1 MSHQGYQPL
10 STKDVVFVE
19 GLEQS
24 AALFKSDATLRVKDL
39 LSKIEAICTASGQL
53 SPEEVSM
60 LFGHGIN
67 CELLRPGA
75 TDWQQGRLLF
85 NLGFQSADVPAL
97 ESVAAPV
104 LEPVAVPV
112 LEPIAVPALKA
123 ITMTGRLTTS
133 EHPIVPTPA
142 AVVVPAPAAVV
153 VPAPAAAP
161 APPAATS
168 EHPVISLPAPQNA
181 VVASPSNTSSVVL
194 DRSSVTAPI
203 TATPDLADETPELD
217 LASFANVIELHAG
230 TSDEADLDL
239 DHSDVFSL
247 MDQIS
252 DVTPLDDDFTF
263 PEGLEG
269 IEELNF
275 DVIPTPK
282 SISSPWDLEELDGM
296 LMVK

>member
-85 NLGFQSADVPAL
+85 NLGFQSADVAAL
-97 ESVAAPV
+97 EPI
-104 LEPVAVPV
+104 AVPV
-112 LEPIAVPALKA
+112 LEPIAVPVLKA

-142 AVVVPAPAAVV
+142 AVVVPAPAA
-153 VPAPAAAP
+153 AP
-161 APPAATS
+161 APPAATMTDRRS
-168 EHPVISLPAPQNA
+168 ETIEPPVISLPAPQNA

-194 DRSSVTAPI
+194 DRSSVTTPIAP
-203 TATPDLADETPELD
+203 APDLADETPELD
-217 LASFANVIELHAG
+217 LASFANVIELHAA

-275 DVIPTPK
+275 DVLPTPK